1 MLSRYARAVMSA
13 VFTPAARALVRLGV
27 SPDVITVLGTLGVV
41 VSALVLL
48 PAGHLVAG
56 PLVITAFV
64 LSDTLDGVMARMAG
78 RSGPWGAFL
87 DSTLDRFGDSAIFL
101 GVALWFLGEGDDG
114 AAGVLALVCLVLG
127 SVVSYAKARAEG
139 LGMTADV
146 GIAARADR
154 LVAVLAGTFFVGL
167 GAPTALLV
175 VVLSLLALGSAVTV
189 GQRIATVRRQ
199 SLATTPRAR

>member
-13 VFTPAARALVRLGV
+13 VFTPAARALVRRGV
-27 SPDVITVLGTLGVV
+27 SPDVVTVLGTLGVV
-41 VSALVLL
+41 LAALLLL
-48 PAGHLVAG
+48 PAGHLVVG

-64 LSDTLDGVMARMAG
+64 LSDTLDGVMARMTG

-87 DSTLDRFGDSAIFL
+87 DSTLDRVGDAAIFL
-101 GVALWFLGEGDDG
+101 GVALWFLGDG
-114 AAGVLALVCLVLG
+114 ESPTAGVLALVCLVLG

-154 LVAVLAGTFFVGL
+154 LVAVLAATFFVGL
-167 GAPTALLV
+167 GAPTPLLV
-175 VVLSLLALGSAVTV
+175 VVLAALAVLSAVTI
-189 GQRIATVRRQ
+189 GQRVATVRRQ
-199 SLATTPRAR
+199 ASALARRTP

>member
-13 VFTPAARALVRLGV
+13 VFTPVARALVRRGV
-27 SPDVITVLGTLGVV
+27 SPDVVTVLGTLGVV
-41 VSALVLL
+41 LAALLLL
-48 PAGHLVAG
+48 PAGHLVVG

-64 LSDTLDGVMARMAG
+64 LSDTLDGVMARMTG

-87 DSTLDRFGDSAIFL
+87 DSTLDRVGDAAIFL
-101 GVALWFLGEGDDG
+101 GVALWFLGDG
-114 AAGVLALVCLVLG
+114 ASPAAGVLALVCLVLG

-154 LVAVLAGTFFVGL
+154 LVAVLAATFFVGL
-167 GAPTALLV
+167 GAPTLLLV
-175 VVLSLLALGSAVTV
+175 VVLAVLAVLSAVTI
-189 GQRIATVRRQ
+189 GQRVATVRRQ
-199 SLATTPRAR
+199 ASALARRTP